1 MNVRHA
7 ELKALQVGQASSLS
21 WTAAQVG
28 QASSLSSVACLSRR
42 HSTIERNGRL
52 KACSTARRIG
62 FLVVVIPALAMILSA
77 SLLNSATAF
86 GDDEK
91 IQQAELPKLT
101 DMQLPSADELLKAD
115 EEDKEFDWVVLV
127 NQAETERRV
136 IVVNPIF
143 PRPDTILK
151 LAEEYRQV
159 DNSKPQNADEREKRI
174 IRLKELQ
181 RILVT
186 LPGNFVTEYALPV
199 NQIDRIILFEDL
211 MLQRVDQLLNAG
223 EIRKAYEILLQVENE
238 IPNWE
243 KSVPL
248 HERLMLIE
256 STQRAQAGDI
266 YAALALL
273 DEVAERNINNPEL
286 RPRLGQI
293 VAPMIDEALSNEDFR
308 RARYL
313 IGRVR
318 RVFPD
323 HELMSQA
330 NDRMQKLAADVM
342 YQASLKTEQKQFA
355 EAADLAW
362 QAESA
367 WPSAGNARA
376 TFARCVA
383 RHQVLR
389 VAVEDFDGQKLV
401 FPSPRESLERLS
413 ELVEVPLFEPSSA
426 DELTYFRSSYF
437 ELWDPTDLGREV
449 VFSLRET
456 RPYWQSQRMLTAN
469 DIAEAL
475 GQRIDPALP
484 LFSPRLASFVREIS
498 VRSPSELRIRFS
510 RVPLSIESLL
520 RFPATGRPA
529 QASGGRE
536 PSEDSSPADNPDGNE
551 TTTSADTHAP
561 VVLSTRFTQVR
572 SDPSGRS
579 FVRRQPEP
587 DGLDPSQY
595 HVAEIRE
602 RSFTDR
608 STLLQA
614 VIRGEIDYLPHLLPW
629 EVDAFKAS
637 GDFDTKPYAIPIT
650 HVIAF
655 NPMSERI
662 TSAQMRRALSFA
674 VNREEILRSIVLQDE
689 SMRYGRPTSA
699 AWHLGSYATN
709 PGEQIPEFNL
719 RLAFTMRYAA
729 ERQLQLTELKRLLD
743 AAKAEAKQ
751 NGTTIGTTQFM
762 KETKVDYI
770 KLPRLRFV
778 VEPDPTAIAAA
789 ERIMVYWQK
798 IGIEVDLIP
807 GDRPGETLTDA
818 DWDLCYRQVRMEE
831 PLLELWPLLT
841 NDTSFDVN
849 RLALFPDWMRQELI
863 GLDYAG
869 SFLDAQS
876 RLHDIHSR
884 MAAQAFVI
892 PLWEVDDFA
901 VWRKSVIGTPDS
913 PMSVYQNVERWIVR
927 P

>member
-1 MNVRHA
+1 MNARRSELQALQAGQAFSLSCISNASYRPSAHA
-7 ELKALQVGQASSLS
+7 E
-21 WTAAQVG
+21 
-28 QASSLSSVACLSRR
+28 
-42 HSTIERNGRL
+42 NGRL
-52 KACSTARRIG
+52 KARPTRGSLSSRAFMFPI
-62 FLVVVIPALAMILSA
+62 LAMLLST
-77 SLLNSATAF
+77 SLLNEATAF
-86 GDDEK
+86 GDEQK

-101 DMQLPSADELLKAD
+101 DMQLPPADDLLKAD
-115 EEDKEFDWVVLV
+115 EEDKEFDWVVLL
-127 NQAETERRV
+127 NQAEAERRV

-143 PRPDTILK
+143 PRPDTLQA
-151 LAEEYRQV
+151 LAEEYKQV
-159 DNSKPQNADEREKRI
+159 DNSKPQNAEEREQRI

-181 RILVT
+181 RVLVT
-186 LPGNFVTEYALPV
+186 LPGNFVTEYELPV

-211 MLQRVDQLLNAG
+211 MLQRVDQLLDAG
-223 EIRKAYEILLQVENE
+223 EIRKAYEVLLRVENE
-238 IPNWE
+238 VPGWE
-243 KSVPL
+243 NSVPRF
-248 HERLMLIE
+248 ERLMLIE
-256 STQRAQAGDI
+256 STQRAQAGDT

-293 VAPMIDEALSNEDFR
+293 VSPMIEAAMSNEDFR

-323 HELMSQA
+323 HELLSQA

-342 YQASLKTEQKQFA
+342 NQASQKTQQKQYG

-362 QAESA
+362 KAESA
-367 WPSAGNARA
+367 WPSTGNARA
-376 TFARCVA
+376 AFAQYVA

-389 VAVEDFDGQKLV
+389 VAVEDFDGQNVV
-401 FPSPRESLERLS
+401 FPSSRESLERLS
-413 ELVEVPLFEPSSA
+413 ELIEVPLFEPSAA

-437 ELWDPTDLGREV
+437 EVWDPADLGREV

-456 RPYWQSQRMLTAN
+456 RPYWQSQRLLTAN

-498 VRSPSELRIRFS
+498 VRSPSELRIRFA

-529 QASGGRE
+529 PESGERVPTEESPAVAAAGQTPDGAAPLPASGA
-536 PSEDSSPADNPDGNE
+536 S
-551 TTTSADTHAP
+551 

-572 SDPSGRS
+572 SDASGRS
-579 FVRRQPEP
+579 FARRQPEP
-587 DGLDPSQY
+587 EGLDPSQY

-602 RSFTDR
+602 RSFADR

-614 VIRGEIDYLPHLLPW
+614 VIRGEIDFLPHLLPW

-637 GDFDTKPYAIPIT
+637 ADFDTKKYALPIT
-650 HVIAF
+650 HAITF

-662 TSAQMRRALSFA
+662 TSAQFRRALSFA

-709 PGEQIPEFNL
+709 PREQVPEFNL
-719 RLAFTMRYAA
+719 RLAFALRYAA

-743 AAKAEAKQ
+743 AAKAEAKK
-751 NGTTIGTTQFM
+751 NGTTVGTTQFM

-770 KLPRLRFV
+770 KLQPLRFV

-789 ERIMVYWQK
+789 ERILVYWRK
-798 IGIEVDLIP
+798 IGIEVDLIR
-807 GDRPGETLTDA
+807 GDQPGERLTDA
-818 DWDLCYRQVRMEE
+818 DWDLCYRHVRMEE

-849 RLALFPDWMRQELI
+849 RLGLFPDWMRQELI

-869 SFLDAQS
+869 SFLDAQT

>member
-1 MNVRHA
+1 MNVRHS
-7 ELKALQVGQASSLS
+7 ELQTLQPGQACSLS
-21 WTAAQVG
+21 CTPAQ
-28 QASSLSSVACLSRR
+28 RR
-42 HSTIERNGRL
+42 LHSTNAENGRL
-52 KACSTARRIG
+52 KACPAACRISI
-62 FLVVVIPALAMILSA
+62 LAVAIPALAMILSV
-77 SLLNSATAF
+77 SLLNGAKAF
-86 GDDEK
+86 GDEEK

-101 DMQLPSADELLKAD
+101 DMQLPSADELLNAD

-127 NQAETERRV
+127 NPSEADRRV

-143 PRPDTILK
+143 PRPDTIVK
-151 LAEEYRQV
+151 LTEEYKLV

-181 RILVT
+181 RVLVT
-186 LPGNFVTEYALPV
+186 LPGNYVITYALPV

-223 EIRKAYEILLQVENE
+223 EIRKAYEILLRVENE
-238 IPNWE
+238 IPKWAN
-243 KSVPL
+243 SVPL
-248 HERLMLIE
+248 FERLMLIE
-256 STQRAQAGDI
+256 STQRAQAGDA

-273 DEVAERNINNPEL
+273 DEVAGRNINNPEL

-293 VAPMIDEALSNEDFR
+293 VAPMIDEALSKEDFR

-318 RVFPD
+318 RVIPD
-323 HELMSQA
+323 HELISQT

-342 YQASLKTEQKQFA
+342 NQAGLKTQQKQFA

-362 QAESA
+362 KAESV
-367 WPSAGNARA
+367 WPSVGNARA
-376 TFARCVA
+376 AFAQYVG

-389 VAVEDFDGQKLV
+389 VAVEDFDGQERV

-437 ELWDPTDLGREV
+437 ELWDPADLGREV

-456 RPYWQSQRMLTAN
+456 RPYWQSQRLLTAN
-469 DIAEAL
+469 DIAESL
-475 GQRIDPALP
+475 GQRIDPGLP

-498 VRSPSELRIRFS
+498 VRSPSELRIRFA

-529 QASGGRE
+529 PASGGRE
-536 PSEDSSPADNPDGNE
+536 PSEESAAVTSTGQAADNAAPIPASD
-551 TTTSADTHAP
+551 AP
-561 VVLSTRFTQVR
+561 VVVSTRFVQVR
-572 SDPSGRS
+572 SDSSGRS
-579 FVRRQPEP
+579 FLRQQPEP

-614 VIRGEIDYLPHLLPW
+614 VIRGEIDYLPHLLPG

-637 GDFDTKPYAIPIT
+637 SDFDLKPYALPIT
-650 HVIAF
+650 HLITF

-662 TSAQMRRALSFA
+662 TSAQFRRALSFA
-674 VNREEILRSIVLQDE
+674 VNREEILRAIVLQDE

-699 AWHLGSYATN
+699 PWHLGSYATN
-709 PGEQIPEFNL
+709 PKEQVPEFNL
-719 RLAFTMRYAA
+719 RLAFALRYAA
-729 ERQLQLTELKRLLD
+729 ERQLQLAELMRLLD
-743 AAKAEAKQ
+743 AAKAEAKK
-751 NGTTIGTTQFM
+751 NGTTFGTTQFM

-798 IGIEVDLIP
+798 IGIEVDLIR
-807 GDRPGETLTDA
+807 GDQPGEQLADA

-849 RLALFPDWMRQELI
+849 RLGLFPDWMRQELI

-869 SFLDAQS
+869 SFLDAQT
-876 RLHDIHSR
+876 RLHDIHSH

-913 PMSVYQNVERWIVR
+913 PMSAYQNVERWIVR

>member
-1 MNVRHA
+1 MNA
-7 ELKALQVGQASSLS
+7 
-21 WTAAQVG
+21 
-28 QASSLSSVACLSRR
+28 R
-42 HSTIERNGRL
+42 HSEM
-52 KACSTARRIG
+52 S
-62 FLVVVIPALAMILSA
+62 ALIMVFCM
-77 SLLNSATAF
+77 SLLNAVAVL
-86 GDDEK
+86 GDEEK
-91 IQQAELPKLT
+91 VLQAELPKLS
-101 DMQLPSADELLKAD
+101 DLQLPSADDLLKAD
-115 EEDKEFDWVVLV
+115 EEDKEFDWIVLV
-127 NQAETERRV
+127 NQTEADRRA
-136 IVVNPIF
+136 IVVNPVF
-143 PRPDTILK
+143 PRPDTLK
-151 LAEEYRQV
+151 KLSDEYKQV
-159 DNSKPQNADEREKRI
+159 DNSKPQNADEREKRVE
-174 IRLKELQ
+174 RLKELQ
-181 RILVT
+181 RVVVT
-186 LPGNFVTEYALPV
+186 LPGNYVNAYALPV
-199 NQIDRIILFEDL
+199 NQIDRIILFEEL
-211 MLQRVDQLLNAG
+211 MLQRVDELLKTG
-223 EIRKAYEILLQVENE
+223 EIRKAYEILLRVEIE
-238 IPNWE
+238 IPKWE
-243 KSVPL
+243 NSVPRF
-248 HERLMLIE
+248 ERLMLIE
-256 STQRAQAGDI
+256 STQRANSGDI

-273 DEVAERNINNPEL
+273 DGIAERNINNPEL

-293 VAPMIDEALSNEDFR
+293 VAPMIEEALSKDDFG
-308 RARYL
+308 RAHYL

-318 RVFPD
+318 RVIPD
-323 HELMSQA
+323 HELVIQA

-342 YQASLKTEQKQFA
+342 NQASLTTQQKQFA
-355 EAADLAW
+355 AAADLAW
-362 QAESA
+362 KSESI
-367 WPSAGNARA
+367 WPSAGNARV
-376 TFARCVA
+376 TFAQCVS

-389 VAVEDFDGQKLV
+389 VAVEDVDGQGQV
-401 FPSPRESLERLS
+401 FPSPQESLERLR

-456 RPYWQSQRMLTAN
+456 RPYWQSQRLLTAN

-529 QASGGRE
+529 PASGGRE
-536 PSEDSSPADNPDGNE
+536 PSEESAVVASVGQTQESAAPTPASDN
-551 TTTSADTHAP
+551 S
-561 VVLSTRFTQVR
+561 VVLSTRFMQVR
-572 SDPSGRS
+572 SDQSGRS
-579 FVRRQPEP
+579 YLRRQPEP

-595 HVAEIRE
+595 HLAEIRE
-602 RSFTDR
+602 RRFTDR
-608 STLLQA
+608 DTLLQA

-637 GDFDTKPYAIPIT
+637 SDFDTKPYAIPIT

-674 VNREEILRSIVLQDE
+674 VNREGILRSIVLRDE

-709 PGEQIPEFNL
+709 PREQAPEFNL

-743 AAKAEAKQ
+743 AAKAEAKK
-751 NGTTIGTTQFM
+751 NGTTIATTQFM
-762 KETKVDYI
+762 KETRVDYI

-789 ERIMVYWQK
+789 ERMLIYWQT
-798 IGIEVDLIP
+798 IGFEIDLIRGDQP
-807 GDRPGETLTDA
+807 GDPLTDA

-849 RLALFPDWMRQELI
+849 RLGLFPDWMRQELI
-863 GLDYAG
+863 SLDYAG
-869 SFLDAQS
+869 SFLDAQT
-876 RLHDIHSR
+876 RLHEIHSR